1 MYDTVTATSEI
12 YTLFTQLDAN
22 KTSKI
27 KALTDNE
34 IAEANAKARN
44 DTRRGSAAV
53 EGAQTRLQNW
63 VQAQNN
69 KRHLIEAGEAL
80 ESAQV
85 NISRATDSK
94 VRGDFAASIA
104 AAEQA
109 GASAAAVA
117 NSGVGGAVTDMIN
130 TSTAL
135 RDGIMAQQSQE
146 QFDKGMYDTT
156 RKIGSIASQMIG
168 GLDESLLMNKFDFG
182 RDVAQRTHYQDRTAA
197 ILIGAAEKGAGLYSG
212 YQAGK
217 EVKAEPTKTAHV
229 TGGYES
235 LAATSGKRES
245 FTFNSGG
252 DNTYLG

>member
-1 MYDTVTATSEI
+1 MFEAVMAI
-12 YTLFTQLDAN
+12 YAIFSQFDAN
-22 KTSKI
+22 KTAKV
-27 KALTDNE
+27 KAKTDNE

-44 DTRRGSAAV
+44 DTRRGDAAV

-109 GASAAAVA
+109 GASAAAIA

-146 QFDKGMYDTT
+146 QFDKGMYDTG
-156 RKIGSIASQMIG
+156 RKIGSIASQMVG
-168 GLDESLLMNKFDFG
+168 GLDQSLLLDKFDFG
-182 RDVAQRTHYQDRTAA
+182 RDVAQTTHYQDRTAA
-197 ILIGAAEKGAGLYSG
+197 ILIGAAATGAQLYSG
-212 YQAGK
+212 YKAGK
-217 EVKAEPTKTAHV
+217 EVNTEPTKTAHV

-245 FTFNSGG
+245 FTFNSYG
-252 DNTYLG
+252 DNSYLG